1 MKRFLQILFIAIMVT
16 MATGFYFKMNDDNL
30 TGDRLVGIGV
40 LAIAF
45 ILIPFFIYHRSKGK
59 KIQDYM
65 FTQENIDKMNNKK
78 GDSTENQ

>member
-1 MKRFLQILFIAIMVT
+1 MVT